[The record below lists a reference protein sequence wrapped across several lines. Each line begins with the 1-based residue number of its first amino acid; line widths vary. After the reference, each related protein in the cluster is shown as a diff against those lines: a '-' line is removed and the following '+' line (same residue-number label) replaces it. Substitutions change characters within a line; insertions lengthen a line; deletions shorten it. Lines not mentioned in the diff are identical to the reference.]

1 MRSEYLGQTRQT
13 KVYLTDSGY
22 RDSILYDD
30 LIVVDRRTYAAYFRG
45 IVVGSLAHNKESF
58 DHFEEDL
65 FYSLKKDTYKKKK
78 EESVEKKPK
87 KKQEVK
93 VAAVE
98 YDSSNLVDAALGSV
112 RTFGEQVMEELR
124 KSFEEMTKDMEL

>member
-13 KVYLTDSGY
+13 KVYLTDNGY
-22 RDSILYDD
+22 RDSVLYDD

-45 IVVGSLAHNKESF
+45 IVVGNLAHNKESF
-58 DHFEEDL
+58 DNFEEDL
-65 FYSLKKDTYKKKK
+65 FYSLKKDTYKRK
-78 EESVEKKPK
+78 EESVAKKPK
-87 KKQEVK
+87 KKEVK

>member
-1 MRSEYLGQTRQT
+1 MRSEYLGQTRKT

-22 RDSILYDD
+22 RDSITHDD
-30 LIVVDRRTYAAYFRG
+30 VIVVDRRTYAAYFRG
-45 IVVGSLAHNKESF
+45 IVVGSLAHNKEAF
-58 DHFEEDL
+58 DQFEEDL
-65 FYSLKKDTYKKKK
+65 FYSLKKDTYKRK
-78 EESVEKKPK
+78 EEPAAKKPK
-87 KKQEVK
+87 KKEVK

-124 KSFEEMTKDMEL
+124 KSFEEMTKGMEL

>member
-13 KVYLTDSGY
+13 KVYLTDNGY
-22 RDSILYDD
+22 KDSVMYDD

-58 DHFEEDL
+58 ENFEEDL
-65 FYSLKKDTYKKKK
+65 FYSLKKDTYKKKT
-78 EESVEKKPK
+78 EKPK
-87 KKQEVK
+87 KKEVK

-124 KSFEEMTKDMEL
+124 KNFEEMTKGMEL

>member
-13 KVYLTDSGY
+13 KVYLTDNGY
-22 RDSILYDD
+22 RDSVMYDD

-58 DHFEEDL
+58 ENFEEDL
-65 FYSLKKDTYKKKK
+65 FYSLKKDTYKKK
-78 EESVEKKPK
+78 EEKPK
-87 KKQEVK
+87 KKKEVK

-124 KSFEEMTKDMEL
+124 KSFEEMTKGMEL